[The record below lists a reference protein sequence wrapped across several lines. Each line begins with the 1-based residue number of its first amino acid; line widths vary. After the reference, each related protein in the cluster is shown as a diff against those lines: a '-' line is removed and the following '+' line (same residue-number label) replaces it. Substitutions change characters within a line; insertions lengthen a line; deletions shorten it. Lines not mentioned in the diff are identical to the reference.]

1 MATIQ
6 NPFRGINTSLGT
18 SKRESTGEA
27 LAGLV
32 SASLQTYSKVKEIDK
47 KFDEEQDNKLGE
59 TEMIAYND
67 KIKQFRDE
75 DLSIGADAMNAKD
88 YSEYKR
94 KQQKALGETVNGFGS
109 SWAKTKSASLVSVF
123 DSQISKADIE
133 YQTELK
139 DAFISEQIP
148 EFSKIAVYG
157 SEEFENMYKAISSF
171 KTGKDF
177 TKEEYV
183 EALSK
188 SNISYFEQVES
199 KIDSGE
205 IRAYNKD
212 ELLKIKNNSLE
223 YIKNPI
229 LKSKIESA
237 YSGVVNKFKTNYSNK
252 LEEDNT
258 ELLYGNGSLVY
269 SNAHKKLYNQV
280 LNDDNIDASSK
291 KSIINK
297 ITSIKE
303 SSIASGTKA
312 GNEKLKNVLEIIK
325 QTSGDNIKEQIDI
338 ALSSGNKDMVETVIT
353 KSYVTELLKNGK
365 YEKLNSLVK
374 GNSTIEKD
382 GTLIPYKKEE
392 ITNWINVTMQDAE
405 LKLKTME
412 RGSKEY
418 KATLQEIR
426 QLEAKVDGVKSSIGE
441 KAAEV
446 LNNPSIAFTNI
457 DEARTTIDYFRSYDS
472 QKTKDSALM
481 SIVGDTISDQI
492 ETLEKQYGEG
502 NEGKLLVTINSIKN
516 NVTMDYEKDVKDIE
530 NALKEKDIIEPY
542 FSSDVEADAYKLN
555 MAYAIKRWK
564 KDNGLKKFTTSDE
577 NLESLTSYF
586 STYSQPIIKDGLSES
601 SKRLVQG
608 LYSTV
613 GSGYDR
619 LYIPNKKENKNIP
632 VVLDKILGENIKI
645 GSSSYD
651 IPSQHNISIR
661 VLNNDHIQI
670 LDRNTQALILDMPNN
685 IILKIANSKFKTTK

>member
-353 KSYVTELLKNGK
+353 KTYVTELLKNGK
-365 YEKLNSLVK
+365 YEELNGLVK
-374 GNSTIEKD
+374 GNGTIEKD

-418 KATLQEIR
+418 SAALQEIR
-426 QLEAKVDGVKSSIGE
+426 QLEAKVDGAKSSIGA

>member
-32 SASLQTYSKVKEIDK
+32 SESLQTYAKVKEIDK

-325 QTSGDNIKEQIDI
+325 QTSGDKIKEQIDI

-530 NALKEKDIIEPY
+530 KALKEKDIIEPY